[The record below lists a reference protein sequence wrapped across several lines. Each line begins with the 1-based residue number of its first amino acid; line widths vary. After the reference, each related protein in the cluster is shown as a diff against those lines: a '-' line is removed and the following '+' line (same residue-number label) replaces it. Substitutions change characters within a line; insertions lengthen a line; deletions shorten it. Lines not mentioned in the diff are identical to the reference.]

1 MGDLVGSLFGGV
13 AAILLVFF
21 ALYRFTRFDAKGAA
35 LVVALAVI
43 GVYVP
48 VAILWWPGG
57 DVFAIHIAIYLISAY
72 ALGIIFSVREAR
84 DGDSRRFHC
93 APALIILFFAF
104 VVAIDSVFVMLA
116 RKGVDSELAEWLL
129 PKPRSG
135 GEVSSHFPGT
145 VARNYQEREAAF
157 NEWLER
163 MEAQRL
169 RNWRIREGWVGGIR
183 AGEPAVFR
191 LELADKDARPI
202 REARIEGRFMRPGN
216 VRLDQAFRM
225 AEVAPGRYEVRVT
238 LPEPG
243 RWNVHVKIGKD
254 DVLHEFNA
262 RTTVAEPPA

>member
-21 ALYRFTRFDAKGAA
+21 LLYRFTRFDAKGAA
-35 LVVALAVI
+35 LLVALAVL

-57 DVFAIHIAIYLISAY
+57 DVFAIHLAIYLITAY
-72 ALGIIFSVREAR
+72 ALGIIFSVRESR
-84 DGDSRRFHC
+84 EGESRRFHWG
-93 APALIILFFAF
+93 PALIVLFFAF

-116 RKGVDSELAEWLL
+116 QKGVDSDLAAWLL
-129 PKPRSG
+129 PEPRG
-135 GEVSSHFPGT
+135 GGQVSSHFPGT

-169 RNWRIREGWVGGIR
+169 RDWRIREGWVGGIT
-183 AGEPAVFR
+183 AGRPAVFR
-191 LELADKDARPI
+191 LELADADEAPIAGARV
-202 REARIEGRFMRPGN
+202 EGRFMRPGN
-216 VRLDQAFRM
+216 VKLDQAFRM
-225 AEVAPGRYEVRVT
+225 TEVAPGRYEVRLV

-243 RWNVHVKIGKD
+243 RWNVHVRIGKGD
-254 DVLHEFNA
+254 ILHEFNA